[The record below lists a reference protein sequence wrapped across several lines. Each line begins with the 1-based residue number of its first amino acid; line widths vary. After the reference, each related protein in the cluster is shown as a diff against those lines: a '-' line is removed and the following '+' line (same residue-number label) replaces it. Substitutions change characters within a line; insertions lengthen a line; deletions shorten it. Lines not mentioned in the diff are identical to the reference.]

1 MASTVPSFDNNS
13 RQPFYQDLS
22 LKKFAVQL
30 YRLKEKFERKYYSIP
45 GCRKYVLARE
55 FNINLVA
62 TIFEVNKMLST
73 DGSGFSSAQTNDHQK
88 IKTRIGQLE
97 DQLVKLI
104 S

>member
-13 RQPFYQDLS
+13 KQHFYQDHS
-22 LKKFAVQL
+22 LKKFAVKL
-30 YRLKEKFERKYYSIP
+30 YRLKEKFEKKYYSIP
-45 GCRKYVLARE
+45 GCRKYELARN
-55 FNINLVA
+55 FNIHLAA

-73 DGSGFSSAQTNDHQK
+73 DGLSFSSAQTNNHQK
-88 IKTRIGQLE
+88 IKTQISQLE